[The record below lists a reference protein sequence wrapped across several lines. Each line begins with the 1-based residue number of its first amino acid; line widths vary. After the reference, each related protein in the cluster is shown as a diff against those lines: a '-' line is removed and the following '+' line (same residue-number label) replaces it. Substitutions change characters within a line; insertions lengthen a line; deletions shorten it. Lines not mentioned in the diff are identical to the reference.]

1 MLTQHI
7 LRAILFYTKLDASI
21 AITWKSARP
30 NLICIVLSRDHL
42 FSGGGGGALFS
53 NQQTQSFSADVA
65 LLGIIHYQQK
75 QSAKILNKNIST
87 KCQTVLIYAFQNLA
101 FAFCGKKTIIEM
113 SRKSNICKKLLTWHI
128 L

>member
-7 LRAILFYTKLDASI
+7 LRAILFYTKLDVSI

-42 FSGGGGGALFS
+42 FSGGGALFS

-65 LLGIIHYQQK
+65 LLGISHY
-75 QSAKILNKNIST
+75 
-87 KCQTVLIYAFQNLA
+87 
-101 FAFCGKKTIIEM
+101 
-113 SRKSNICKKLLTWHI
+113 
-128 L
+128 